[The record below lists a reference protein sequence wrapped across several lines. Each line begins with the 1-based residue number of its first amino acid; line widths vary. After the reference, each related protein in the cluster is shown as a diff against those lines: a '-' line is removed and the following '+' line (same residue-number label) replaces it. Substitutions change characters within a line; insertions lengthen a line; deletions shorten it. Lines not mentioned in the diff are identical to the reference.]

1 MTAAKPPHPRRTL
14 PWRRWALAWHRDV
27 GLAFSALVVAY
38 SLSGLA
44 LNHAKDW
51 DPDFL
56 LHTEELPLPAELRA
70 LPVGPALYGGLNRLV
85 GEARHRV
92 ADQPTNSR
100 VKLYYEAATLS
111 VDLQTG
117 VALLERVERRPL
129 FFQANVLHRNSL
141 DGWRWIADV
150 FAVGLI
156 TLALTGM
163 VIPGGKYG
171 LGGRGKWYVLGGLV
185 PPLVAVVLFG

>member
-1 MTAAKPPHPRRTL
+1 M
-14 PWRRWALAWHRDV
+14 
-27 GLAFSALVVAY
+27 
-38 SLSGLA
+38 
-44 LNHAKDW
+44 
-51 DPDFL
+51 
-56 LHTEELPLPAELRA
+56 
-70 LPVGPALYGGLNRLV
+70 
-85 GEARHRV
+85 
-92 ADQPTNSR
+92 
-100 VKLYYEAATLS
+100 
-111 VDLQTG
+111 
-117 VALLERVERRPL
+117 
-129 FFQANVLHRNSL
+129 LHRNSL